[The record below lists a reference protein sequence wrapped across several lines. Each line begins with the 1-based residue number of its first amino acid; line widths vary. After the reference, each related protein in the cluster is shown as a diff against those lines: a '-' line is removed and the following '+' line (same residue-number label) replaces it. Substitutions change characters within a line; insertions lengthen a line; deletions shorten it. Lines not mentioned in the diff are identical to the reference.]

1 MAALRFGPYEVL
13 FRIASG
19 GMAEVFA
26 VRAPDD
32 GQGEELRAVK
42 RIAPHLAEDRS
53 FVAMF
58 LDEGRVS
65 SRVSSPHVV
74 RTLELGQTDDGSL
87 YMAME
92 LIVGVTWAELASTAL
107 KRGALIPV
115 PTVVEMAA
123 QAADGLHDAHE
134 ARTLEGELLEI
145 VHRDISPQNLLVGA
159 DGLVRV
165 TDFGIA
171 RARIARYAHTSQGQR
186 KGKVAYFSPEQSRG
200 EALDRRSDLFSL
212 AIVVWETLAGERLF
226 GGVSYADKIMLLRK
240 AHVPDLCAIRPE
252 VPPAIAAA
260 LARALSASRDDRQAT
275 AAELAGELRRAARE
289 AGAAATSAEVAAYL
303 ARADLPRL
311 ASLRAQI
318 RETVARGDVRT
329 MIDVSAEPAATDP
342 DTLTLRNACE
352 ADPEATRLLGP
363 PDATRL
369 LDPPD
374 LTLAGRPPEL
384 ELTHVHADTVIS
396 RARPPAPPTRLIVL
410 SIAMIV
416 IAAGLLVCLATS
428 LLR

>member
-42 RIAPHLAEDRS
+42 RIAPHLAEDRA

-87 YMAME
+87 YIAME
-92 LIVGVTWAELASTAL
+92 LVVGVTWAELASTAL

-115 PTVVEMAA
+115 PIVVEMAA

-252 VPPAIAAA
+252 VPPAVAAA

-289 AGAAATSAEVAAYL
+289 AGAAATSADVAAYL

-329 MIDVSAEPAATDP
+329 LIDVSAEALPDP
-342 DTLTLRNACE
+342 DTLTLRNASV
-352 ADPEATRLLGP
+352 ADSDATRLLAS

-369 LDPPD
+369 LNPPD
-374 LTLAGRPPEL
+374 ATVASSPEL
-384 ELTHVHADTVIS
+384 EPTHIHADTVIS
-396 RARPPAPPTRLIVL
+396 RSPRPVPPMRLIVL

-416 IAAGLLVCLATS
+416 IAIGLVACLATS

>member
-1 MAALRFGPYEVL
+1 VAALRFGPYETL

-87 YMAME
+87 YIAME

-107 KRGALIPV
+107 ERGALIPV
-115 PTVVEMAA
+115 PIVVEMAA

-252 VPPAIAAA
+252 VPPAVAAA

-289 AGAAATSAEVAAYL
+289 AGAAATSADVAAYL

-329 MIDVSAEPAATDP
+329 MIDVSPEAPPDP
-342 DTLTLRNACE
+342 DTLTLRNASV
-352 ADPEATRLLGP
+352 AD

-369 LDPPD
+369 LHPPD
-374 LTLAGRPPEL
+374 ATVASSPEL
-384 ELTHVHADTVIS
+384 EPTHIHADTVIS
-396 RARPPAPPTRLIVL
+396 RSPRPAPPMRLIVL
-410 SIAMIV
+410 SIAAIV
-416 IAAGLLVCLATS
+416 IAIGLLACLATS

>member
-1 MAALRFGPYEVL
+1 MAALRFGPYETL

-92 LIVGVTWAELASTAL
+92 LIVGVTWAELASAAL
-107 KRGALIPV
+107 ERGVLLPV
-115 PTVVEMAA
+115 SIVVEMAA

-200 EALDRRSDLFSL
+200 GALDRRSDLFSL
-212 AIVVWETLAGERLF
+212 AIVVWETLAGRRLF
-226 GGVSYADKIMLLRK
+226 GGASYADKIMQLRK

-252 VPPAIAAA
+252 VPPAVAAA
-260 LARALSASRDDRQAT
+260 LARALSAAREDRHST
-275 AAELAGELRRAARE
+275 AAELAEELRRAARD
-289 AGAAATSAEVAAYL
+289 AGMAATSADLAAYL
-303 ARADLPRL
+303 ARAELPRL
-311 ASLRAQI
+311 ARLRAQI

-329 MIDVSAEPAATDP
+329 LIDVSAEAPRDP
-342 DTLTLRNACE
+342 DTLTLRNPSE
-352 ADPEATRLLGP
+352 SDADATRLLEA

-369 LDPPD
+369 LDP
-374 LTLAGRPPEL
+374 TGATVAARSPEL
-384 ELTHVHADTVIS
+384 ELTHVHADTAVS
-396 RARPPAPPTRLIVL
+396 RSRPAPPPMRLIVL

-416 IAAGLLVCLATS
+416 IAAGLLACLATS

>member
-1 MAALRFGPYEVL
+1 VAALRFGPYETL

-32 GQGEELRAVK
+32 GNGEQLRAVK

-58 LDEGRVS
+58 LDEGRVA
-65 SRVSSPHVV
+65 SRVSSRHVV
-74 RTLELGQTDDGSL
+74 RTLELGQAEDGSL
-87 YMAME
+87 YIAME
-92 LIVGVTWAELASTAL
+92 LVVGVTWAELGATAQ
-107 KRGALIPV
+107 KRGEPIPV
-115 PTVVEMAA
+115 SIVVEMAA
-123 QAADGLHDAHE
+123 QSADGLHDAHE
-134 ARTLEGELLEI
+134 ARTLEGERLEL

-200 EALDRRSDLFSL
+200 EALDHRSDLFSL
-212 AIVVWETLAGERLF
+212 AIVVWEALAGQRLF
-226 GGVSYADKIMLLRK
+226 GGASYADKIMLLRK
-240 AHVPDLCAIRPE
+240 AHVPDLCAIRPD
-252 VPPAIAAA
+252 VPKAVAAA
-260 LARALSASRDDRQAT
+260 IARALSASRDDRQAT
-275 AAELAGELRRAARE
+275 AAELANELRTAARE
-289 AGAAATSAEVAAYL
+289 AGVTATSDDVAVYL

-329 MIDVSAEPAATDP
+329 MIDLSAKELPDP
-342 DTLTLRNACE
+342 DTLPLRNASRS
-352 ADPEATRLLGP
+352 D

-369 LDPPD
+369 LHSPDATRLLHPPD
-374 LTLAGRPPEL
+374 TTMASSPEL

-396 RARPPAPPTRLIVL
+396 RAPRPTPPLRLLVL
-410 SIAMIV
+410 SVAAIV
-416 IAAGLLVCLATS
+416 IAAVLLVCLATS